1 MTPSPLFLKGVRLP
15 ERCGEGDGLGLSRCV
30 IKPTCL
36 HSPGLEPGRQGEW
49 ATRLHP
55 ALNTQPGLGE
65 GRPAGQVVPA
75 CPSLPP
81 LRASHT
87 REGGTMGVPEVQG
100 LRAEL
105 GSPTRQLWV
114 LSFFTE

>member
-1 MTPSPLFLKGVRLP
+1 MSPSPLFLKGVRLP
-15 ERCGEGDGLGLSRCV
+15 ERCGEGDGWGPSW
-30 IKPTCL
+30 
-36 HSPGLEPGRQGEW
+36 GGGESGW

-75 CPSLPP
+75 CPPLPP

-87 REGGTMGVPEVQG
+87 REGGTMGAPKVQG
-100 LRAEL
+100 LCAEL
-105 GSPTRQLWV
+105 GSATHQLWV

>member
-15 ERCGEGDGLGLSRCV
+15 ERCGEGDGWGPSCRI

-36 HSPGLEPGRQGEW
+36 HSPGLEPGKQGEW
-49 ATRLHP
+49 AVRLHP
-55 ALNTQPGLGE
+55 LLNAQPGLSE
-65 GRPAGQVVPA
+65 GHPAGWVVPA
-75 CPSLPP
+75 CPPLLP

-87 REGGTMGVPEVQG
+87 REGGTMGAPKVQS

-105 GSPTRQLWV
+105 GSPTR
-114 LSFFTE
+114 